1 MLEALSYLHSQNII
15 HRDIKP
21 PNILF
26 DSNFNLKIC
35 DFGLSAQMCNDGK
48 PKTVCGS
55 DSFKSPEMLMKKNYN
70 GVMNDLFAAAVTL
83 FILVSSQPPF
93 ISAMPN
99 TGLYK
104 LIAMNYVD
112 KFWSTHEKKVKFS
125 PELKD
130 LLNSMLAFDPTHRM
144 TIPEILAHPWMTGDI
159 MMGEDLESEMRKIHV
174 EVVEKKRKA
183 MLKNLKGRNL
193 KVNRQNNRSLAQFV
207 DVAKSINKG
216 IFRKELAKLSDR
228 YVPTLK
234 NYEEL

>member
-1 MLEALSYLHSQNII
+1 MLEALSYLHSKNII

-21 PNILF
+21 QNILF

-35 DFGLSAQMCNDGK
+35 DFGLSAKIINDGK

-93 ISAMPN
+93 LTALPN

-104 LIAMNYVD
+104 FIALNYVE
-112 KFWSTHEKKVKFS
+112 KFWATHEKKVKFS

-130 LLNSMLAFDPTHRM
+130 LLNSMLAFDPTHRL
-144 TIPEILAHPWMTGDI
+144 TIPEILAHPWMTGDLL
-159 MMGEDLESEMRKIHV
+159 MGEDFEIEMRRIH
-174 EVVEKKRKA
+174 
-183 MLKNLKGRNL
+183 
-193 KVNRQNNRSLAQFV
+193 
-207 DVAKSINKG
+207 
-216 IFRKELAKLSDR
+216 
-228 YVPTLK
+228 T
-234 NYEEL
+234 